1 MDKERLKAF
10 CRSLGLT
17 EVGVAPCRL
26 PVPDP
31 LPEVCPLA
39 AGKGPERYDLSQLL
53 PGCRAAVVALFPYFL
68 EPVKG
73 SNLSLYCQL
82 TDYHKVVPLYL
93 EKIAGWLQAQAPESR
108 QMTIVDTSPLA
119 ERDLAVQA
127 GVGFLGDNGCLI
139 NETYGSW
146 CFVGAVLT
154 TVPLTPDQPRNQE
167 CLHCGS
173 CSWACPGD
181 CFQSGRYDYRSCKSY
196 LTQKKGELTAE
207 ETAIIQKT
215 PLIFGC
221 DACQDCC
228 PHNARAKET
237 PLPEFRQERIP
248 RLEESTLEAM
258 TNRQFREAYG
268 DRSFA
273 WRGKKILLRNLEL
286 TTGRK

>member
-1 MDKERLKAF
+1 MA
-10 CRSLGLT
+10 
-17 EVGVAPCRL
+17 
-26 PVPDP
+26 
-31 LPEVCPLA
+31 
-39 AGKGPERYDLSQLL
+39 
-53 PGCRAAVVALFPYFL
+53 
-68 EPVKG
+68 
-73 SNLSLYCQL
+73 
-82 TDYHKVVPLYL
+82 
-93 EKIAGWLQAQAPESR
+93 
-108 QMTIVDTSPLA
+108 IVDTSPLA

-167 CLHCGS
+167 CLHCGN
-173 CSWACPGD
+173 CSRACPGD

-207 ETAIIQKT
+207 EIAIIQKT

-258 TNRQFREAYG
+258 ANRQFREAYG

-286 TTGRK
+286 TTGKK